1 MLIKL
6 DMKSSV
12 PIYVQLRNQIVL
24 GIGRGD
30 IGIGEKLPTVRQLAE
45 DIGVNNM
52 TVNKAYTILKN
63 EGYIEIDR
71 RQGAKISETVLK
83 QEEFSEKMEGE
94 LELLIVEARLNGYD
108 EKEILNMCKD
118 IISDLKIKYVESP
131 ILE

>member
-83 QEEFSEKMEGE
+83 QEEFSEKREGE

-108 EKEILNMCKD
+108 EKEILNMCKG

-131 ILE
+131 I

>member
-108 EKEILNMCKD
+108 EKEILNMCKG

>member
-108 EKEILNMCKD
+108 EKEILNMCKG
-118 IISDLKIKYVESP
+118 IISDLKIKYVESL